1 MKSHKALAN
10 GLCLFSL
17 SVKMCQSLP
26 VCVCVV
32 GVCLLS
38 THREKIIACIFWA
51 QLRLAHINAQ
61 VDSIRKPASQTFNW
75 NNSFCGLAT
84 KLQTAKLCGLFC
96 SFLNI
101 STLLKRDRDGVR
113 GIQSVDCT
121 WCNLCFTNWLRLS
134 HRLTAI
140 ILQLQSQGN
149 ILKEQQQQ
157 QKQQQ
162 RVRLTRELWGIWFSR
177 FVR

>member
-26 VCVCVV
+26 VCVCVCGGCV
-32 GVCLLS
+32 LVEL
-38 THREKIIACIFWA
+38 TQKIIACIFWA

-101 STLLKRDRDGVR
+101 SRLLKRDRDEEREGEEYRV
-113 GIQSVDCT
+113 STVLDATCV
-121 WCNLCFTNWLRLS
+121 
-134 HRLTAI
+134 
-140 ILQLQSQGN
+140 SQIGCVCRTDWQPSFCSFN
-149 ILKEQQQQ
+149 
-157 QKQQQ
+157 
-162 RVRLTRELWGIWFSR
+162 RRETFHKNNNNNNSNV
-177 FVR
+177 FD